1 MTTNDQPSFEDLF
14 TELRATVETLE
25 AGNLSLEDA
34 SKLFEKGMQLAKQ
47 CNELLSKAEL
57 QVARLQRGFGE
68 QMAMLQSA
76 EAGVFASDG
85 DEDGDADQGA

>member
-1 MTTNDQPSFEDLF
+1 MTTNDQPSFEDAF
-14 TELRATVETLE
+14 TQLRATVETLE

-76 EAGVFASDG
+76 EAGMFASAGDGDG
-85 DEDGDADQGA
+85 DEDEDA